1 MSICFRRSAHQVIFL
16 VVLAVAVAAAQPEK
30 ESAEPIISA
39 LRNNQPTEAL
49 RLLGPALQATPGNPQ
64 LWVLQGLAYLQTGN
78 RESALVSYQNALKIS
93 PDYLA
98 ALEGA
103 AQVEYEAGS
112 PNAIPLL
119 DHVIRLRPHDATAHA
134 MLGAMAAKKGDCATA
149 VSNFAEGGPALSN
162 QHDALHAYGSCL
174 LKLKQQQKA
183 VQVFEQLLATRPDDP
198 RARRDL
204 AAVQLDAG
212 DATGAL
218 STLQPLLSSTTDINT
233 MRLAAD
239 IYEANGDTPN
249 AVKVLRDA
257 IVTAPSNVDLY
268 LDFAE
273 IALNHQSFQTGI
285 EMINSG
291 LKLQPASAQL
301 YLARGVL
308 YVQLAKYEEAQ
319 ADFEKAEQL
328 DPIQGLTGAAQ
339 GMLAEEK
346 DKNDPEQALR
356 TIEAKLAK
364 NPRDAF
370 LWYLKAA
377 TISQKSPLP
386 DSSDFQ
392 QGIDAAKR
400 AVTLQPSLG
409 AAHNV
414 LAKYYLDSGQSTL
427 AVKECRLALEQNS
440 DDQTAL
446 YHLVMALRK
455 TNDQSEIP
463 DLLKRLA
470 AARQKATRDEGEKN
484 RYKLVVVPDDA
495 PK

>member
-1 MSICFRRSAHQVIFL
+1 MPNRFRRSVYL
-16 VVLAVAVAAAQPEK
+16 VVSLLALVAVVAAQSEK
-30 ESAEPIISA
+30 ETVDSIMSA
-39 LRNNQPTEAL
+39 LRNNEPAK
-49 RLLGPALQATPGNPQ
+49 ALQLIHPLLQTSPGNPQ
-64 LWVLQGLAYLQTGN
+64 LWMLQGLAYLQTGD
-78 RESALVSYQNALKIS
+78 RKSALASYQSALKIS

-103 AQVEYEAGS
+103 AQLEYEAGRS
-112 PNAIPLL
+112 DAVPLL
-119 DHVIRLRPHDATAHA
+119 EHVIRLRPHDSTAHA
-134 MLGAMAAKKGDCATA
+134 MLAAMAAKNGDCATA
-149 VSNFAEGGPALSN
+149 VSNFAESGPALDR
-162 QHDALHAYGSCL
+162 QPEALREYGVCL
-174 LKLKQQQKA
+174 LKLKQQDNA
-183 VQVFEQLLATRPDDP
+183 LQVFARLLAASPDDT

-204 AAVQLDAG
+204 AAVQLGAG
-212 DATGAL
+212 NAKDSMA
-218 STLQPLLSSTTDINT
+218 TLQPLLNSSTDVNT

-249 AVKVLRDA
+249 AVKILRDA
-257 IVTAPSNVDLY
+257 IVAAPTDVDLY
-268 LDFAE
+268 VDFAE

-291 LKLQPASAQL
+291 LKPNPASAQL

-308 YVQLAKYEEAQ
+308 YVQLAEYEKAE

-328 DPIQGLTGAAQ
+328 DPNQGLTGAAQ

-346 DKNDPEQALR
+346 EKNDPDQALR
-356 TIEAKLAK
+356 TVQAKLAK
-364 NPRDAF
+364 NPEDAF

-377 TISQKSPLP
+377 FISQKSPAA
-386 DSSDFQ
+386 DSAEFQ
-392 QGIDAAKR
+392 QGVSAAKR

-409 AAHNV
+409 VAHNV
-414 LAKYYLDSGQSTL
+414 LAKYYLDSGQNAL
-427 AVKECRLALEQNS
+427 AAKECRLALEQNP

-446 YHLVMALRK
+446 YHLVIALRK

-470 AARQKATRDEGEKN
+470 TARQKATRDEGEKN
-484 RYKLVVVPDDA
+484 RYKLVVVPDEA

>member
-1 MSICFRRSAHQVIFL
+1 MSIRFRRHVYFVIIL
-16 VVLAVAVAAAQPEK
+16 LAQAVVAAAQSEK
-30 ESAEPIISA
+30 ETVDSILSA
-39 LRNNQPTEAL
+39 LRNNEPA
-49 RLLGPALQATPGNPQ
+49 RALQLIRPVLQESPGNPQ
-64 LWVLQGLAYLQTGN
+64 LWMLQGLAYLQTGD
-78 RESALVSYQNALKIS
+78 RKSALASYQSALKIS

-103 AQVEYEAGS
+103 AQLEYEAGS
-112 PNAIPLL
+112 SSAVPLL
-119 DHVIRLRPHDATAHA
+119 EHVIRLRPHDSTAHA
-134 MLGAMAAKKGDCATA
+134 MLAAMAAKSGDCATA
-149 VSNFAEGGPALSN
+149 VSNFAESGLALDG
-162 QHDALHAYGSCL
+162 QPEALRAYGVCL
-174 LKLKQQQKA
+174 LKLKQQEKA
-183 VQVFEQLLATRPDDP
+183 VQVFEQRLAASPDDT

-204 AAVQLDAG
+204 AAVQLGAGNAKDAL
-212 DATGAL
+212 A
-218 STLQPLLSSTTDINT
+218 TLQPLLNSPTDVNT

-249 AVKVLRDA
+249 AVKILRDA
-257 IVTAPSNVDLY
+257 IVATPTDVGLY

-291 LKLQPASAQL
+291 LKLNPVSAQL

-308 YVQLAKYEEAQ
+308 YVQLAEYEQAE
-319 ADFEKAEQL
+319 ADFEKAEHL
-328 DPIQGLTGAAQ
+328 DPALGLTGAAQ

-346 DKNDPEQALR
+346 DKNDPDKALR
-356 TIEAKLAK
+356 TVQGKLAK
-364 NPRDAF
+364 NPGDAF

-377 TISQKSPLP
+377 FISQKSPAP
-386 DSSDFQ
+386 DSPEFQ
-392 QGIDAAKR
+392 QGVSAAKR
-400 AVTLQPSLG
+400 AVALQPSLG

-414 LAKYYLDSGQSTL
+414 LSKYYLDSGQNAL
-427 AVKECRLALEQNS
+427 AAKECRLALEGNP

-470 AARQKATRDEGEKN
+470 TARQKATRDEGERN
-484 RYKLVVVPDDA
+484 RYKLVVIPDET
-495 PK
+495 PR

>member
-1 MSICFRRSAHQVIFL
+1 MPIRFRRSVYLAMFL
-16 VVLAVAVAAAQPEK
+16 LAPLIGVAAQSDK
-30 ESAEPIISA
+30 ETIESIMSA
-39 LRNNQPTEAL
+39 LRNNEPAKAL
-49 RLLGPALQATPGNPQ
+49 QLIHPVLQATPGNPQ
-64 LWVLQGLAYLQTGN
+64 LWMLQGLAYLQTGD
-78 RESALVSYQNALKIS
+78 RKSALASYQSALKIS

-103 AQVEYEAGS
+103 AQLEYEAGS
-112 PNAIPLL
+112 SNAVPLL
-119 DHVIRLRPHDATAHA
+119 EHVIRLRPQDSTAHA
-134 MLGAMAAKKGDCATA
+134 MLAAMAAKNGDCATA
-149 VSNFAEGGPALSN
+149 VSNFAESGPVLDRQPEALRE
-162 QHDALHAYGSCL
+162 YGVCL
-174 LKLKQQQKA
+174 LKVKQQEKA
-183 VQVFEQLLATRPDDP
+183 VQVFEQLLAANPGDA

-204 AAVQLDAG
+204 AAVQLGAGNPKDAL
-212 DATGAL
+212 A
-218 STLQPLLSSTTDINT
+218 TLQPLLNSSTDVNT

-249 AVKVLRDA
+249 AVKILRDA
-257 IVTAPSNVDLY
+257 IVAAPADVDLY

-291 LKLQPASAQL
+291 LKLNPASAPL

-308 YVQLAKYEEAQ
+308 YVQLAEYEHAE
-319 ADFEKAEQL
+319 ADFERAEQL
-328 DPIQGLTGAAQ
+328 DPTQGLTGAAQ

-346 DKNDPEQALR
+346 DKNDPDQALR
-356 TIEAKLAK
+356 TVQAKLAK
-364 NPRDAF
+364 NPGDAF

-377 TISQKSPLP
+377 FISQKSPAV
-386 DSSDFQ
+386 DSAEFQ
-392 QGIDAAKR
+392 RGVNAARR

-414 LAKYYLDSGQSTL
+414 LAKYYLDSGQNAL
-427 AVKECRLALEQNS
+427 AAKECRLALEQNP

-446 YHLVMALRK
+446 YRMVMALRK

-484 RYKLVVVPDDA
+484 RYKLVVVPDEA